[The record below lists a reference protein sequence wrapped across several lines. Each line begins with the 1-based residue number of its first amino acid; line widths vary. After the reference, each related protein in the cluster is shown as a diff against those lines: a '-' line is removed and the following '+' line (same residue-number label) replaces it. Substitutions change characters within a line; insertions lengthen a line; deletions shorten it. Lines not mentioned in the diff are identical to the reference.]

1 VAKEKTF
8 NEFLRN
14 SSVYLI
20 LLGLVVIFTTLT
32 PRFLSLTNLINVF
45 LQTSIVALLA
55 IGQTFVMLTGG
66 IDLSVG
72 MVGICC
78 GAIAAGFATGYGFG
92 FILGTYPA
100 LILGLLLGATL
111 GGISGLLIILGNFP
125 PFVATLVMMTIA
137 QGITLVFTQGRPIA
151 GLPSSFIF
159 WGSGSVGGIPMP
171 VLLLFIVVVLAYFL
185 LTRTSFGLYIYAI
198 GGNKEMARLSGI
210 SARKVEL
217 AAYIISGLTAALGG
231 LILTGRLASAQP
243 NVGEGLN
250 LDSIAACVLG
260 GTSLFGGKGNVLKT
274 LVGALIMGTLAN
286 GLNLIGVPS
295 YPQLVIKGLVFIAAV
310 TLYIVSSRKQL
321 KLSLKN

>member
-1 VAKEKTF
+1 MTKERTF

-20 LLGLVVIFTTLT
+20 LLGLVVIFTALT
-32 PRFLSLTNLINVF
+32 PHFLSLTNLKNVF

-72 MVGICC
+72 MVGTLS
-78 GAIAAGFATGYGFG
+78 GAIAAGLTTGYGFG
-92 FILGTYPA
+92 FMLGTYPA

-125 PFVATLVMMTIA
+125 PFVATLVMMSIA

-151 GLPSSFIF
+151 GLPNSFIF
-159 WGSGSVGGIPMP
+159 LGSGSVGVIPIP
-171 VLLLFIVVVLAYFL
+171 VLLLFIVVALAYFL

-198 GGNKEMARLSGI
+198 GENKEMARLSGI
-210 SARKVEL
+210 SVRKVEL

-231 LILTGRLASAQP
+231 LILAGRLASAQP

-250 LDSIAACVLG
+250 LDSITACALG

-274 LVGALIMGTLAN
+274 LVGALIMGILAN

-295 YPQLVIKGLVFIAAV
+295 YPQLVIKGLIFISAM
-310 TLYIVSSRKQL
+310 TLYIISSP
-321 KLSLKN
+321 SN